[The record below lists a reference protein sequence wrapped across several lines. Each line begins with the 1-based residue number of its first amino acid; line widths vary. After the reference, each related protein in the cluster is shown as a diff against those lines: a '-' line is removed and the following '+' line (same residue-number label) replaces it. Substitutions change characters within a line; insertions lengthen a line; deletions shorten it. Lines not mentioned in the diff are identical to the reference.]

1 MPEDKGLEQL
11 KDIFKAK
18 TLQQS
23 SGQAKKPPAYEW
35 QDLALRIIKELSVPN
50 FKRSAV
56 FKVCKENSKSYIER
70 CLNETKELCRAGAK
84 WKYFFKL
91 INQK

>member
-11 KDIFKAK
+11 KDIFRSRQP
-18 TLQQS
+18 T
-23 SGQAKKPPAYEW
+23 KKPPTYEW
-35 QDLALRIIKELSVPN
+35 QDLALRIIKELGIPN

-70 CLNETKELCRAGAK
+70 CLNETKELCRTGAK

-91 INQK
+91 ISQK

>member
-1 MPEDKGLEQL
+1 MPEDKGFEQL
-11 KDIFKAK
+11 KDIFKAR
-18 TLQQS
+18 QP
-23 SGQAKKPPAYEW
+23 AKKPPAYEW

-70 CLNETKELCRAGAK
+70 CLNETKELCRSGAK

-91 INQK
+91 ISQK